1 MECVSKDLVRKGYD
15 KIAMRYMEARNQ
27 FINNRYLERL
37 DRLLKPGSMILDL
50 GCGAGR
56 PIDRFFINRG
66 HKVIGVDFSQ
76 KQIKLAKRNVPQA
89 KYVVKDI
96 TDLQKE
102 EYQVDAVVSFYTII
116 HILRDTH
123 EGLFEKISSFLPKGG
138 LTLVTMGSSEWE
150 GIDDF
155 PGFDGLKLYFSHYG
169 PEKNREIIEKTG
181 FEVILDE
188 IDTSGGGRHQV
199 ILARRTGE

>member
-15 KIAMRYMEARNQ
+15 RIAKRYTEARNQ

-50 GCGAGR
+50 GCGAGK
-56 PIDRFFINRG
+56 PIDRFFIDRG
-66 HKVIGVDFSQ
+66 HKVIGVDFSK
-76 KQIKLAKRNVPQA
+76 KQIKLAKRNVHQA

-138 LTLVTMGSSEWE
+138 LALVTMGSSEWD
-150 GIDDF
+150 GIDYFFGF
-155 PGFDGLKLYFSHYG
+155 PGLKLYWSHYG
-169 PEKNREIIEKTG
+169 PEKNREIIEKAG

-199 ILARRTGE
+199 ILPRRTGE